1 MKNKKYI
8 GQVLSCLA
16 IGMLIPIFIMLIMK
30 FNLKR
35 ITVSSHSGYYLTFF
49 WVVSYILE
57 VTFNL
62 FCEKYNKVIWLCC
75 QIISYFLFWGA
86 IDQDR
91 KSVV

>member
-8 GQVLSCLA
+8 IQVLSCLA
-16 IGMLIPIFIMLIMK
+16 LGMLIPIFIMLIMK

-62 FCEKYNKVIWLCC
+62 FVKNITK
-75 QIISYFLFWGA
+75 
-86 IDQDR
+86 
-91 KSVV
+91 